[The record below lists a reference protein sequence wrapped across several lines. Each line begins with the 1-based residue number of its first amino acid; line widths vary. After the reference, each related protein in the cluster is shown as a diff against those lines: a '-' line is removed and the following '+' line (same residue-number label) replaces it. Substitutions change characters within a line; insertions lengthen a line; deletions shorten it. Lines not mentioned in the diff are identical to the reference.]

1 MEFSEKFEFHI
12 SFFLSFSFSK
22 SNGEDPYFHFY
33 HFPKKPF
40 VSFAGWC
47 CANNLLINPDKTKL
61 VLFGTRQ
68 LVLKLPDV
76 TVSFLG
82 QQLCPVLSAKD
93 LGVTLDSGL
102 TFNNHISS
110 LSSSLLS
117 SLCQISRVHHLFSKE
132 VLYITINSV
141 VFSKLFYC
149 SAVWAGT
156 YKQNIY
162 KLQLMQNFAARILT
176 DTGKYDHITPALKAL
191 GWQTTEEQIWS
202 RDVTMMYKFVND

>member
-1 MEFSEKFEFHI
+1 MSLYP
-12 SFFLSFSFSK
+12 SLDNSYALSRMK
-22 SNGEDPYFHFY
+22 
-33 HFPKKPF
+33 
-40 VSFAGWC
+40 
-47 CANNLLINPDKTKL
+47 
-61 VLFGTRQ
+61 
-68 LVLKLPDV
+68 
-76 TVSFLG
+76 
-82 QQLCPVLSAKD
+82 KD

-117 SLCQISRVHHLFSKE
+117 SLCQISRVRHLFSKE
-132 VLYITINSV
+132 VFYIMINSV

-191 GWQTTEEQIWS
+191 GWLADYRGETLVTE
-202 RDVTMMYKFVND
+202 RDNDVQMC